1 MKKLI
6 ILLTLVVLFNNATA
20 QKAVTRYF
28 PAAATPSNGNENLQA
43 LLSAY
48 LQPIME
54 DYGSVL
60 NSGWV
65 NTAATHKRFGFDLSI
80 TMNTITA
87 KSSSNYF
94 VPPNT
99 PGLVFQA
106 TTANNDQAPTA
117 YGPTGEYPR
126 FSFTGT
132 PGPGSNAGLQFL
144 GADGASI
151 SEDIPVGSIMV
162 PTIQGGLGLFAST
175 DIRFRFTPNVTISGT
190 ELGNWGLGIH
200 HDIKQHFGPL
210 KELPFSLSVFA
221 GYSQLKA
228 TTDLSGVYSGTD
240 QMGEAK
246 TTSITARLL
255 ISKKL
260 AIFTF
265 YGGVG
270 YNSAT
275 TNFDIK
281 GTYLV
286 DRGQGIGGS
295 PDVPLVQTV
304 TLNNPFSQEFK
315 SSGVSFTGGLRL
327 NLGPVTL
334 NGDYSLLNA
343 EGLLTAGFG
352 FTVR

>member
-28 PAAATPSNGNENLQA
+28 PAAATPTNGTQNLQA
-43 LLSAY
+43 LLSSY

-54 DYGSVL
+54 DYATVM

-80 TMNTITA
+80 TMNTITT
-87 KSSSNYF
+87 KSSSDYF

-117 YGPTGEYPR
+117 YGPTGEYPTFQFQGGANNDR
-126 FSFTGT
+126 V
-132 PGPGSNAGLQFL
+132 FL

-281 GTYLV
+281 GSYDVNSAKDPANNDFNLP
-286 DRGQGIGGS
+286 QG
-295 PDVPLVQTV
+295 VV
-304 TLNNPFSQEFK
+304 LNDPFSQEFK

-343 EGLLTAGFG
+343 EGLLTAGVG
-352 FTVR
+352 STVR

>member
-99 PGLVFQA
+99 TGLVFQA

-117 YGPTGEYPR
+117 YGPTGEYPTFQFQSGANIGR
-126 FSFTGT
+126 V
-132 PGPGSNAGLQFL
+132 FL

-200 HDIKQHFGPL
+200 HDVKQHIGPL
-210 KELPFSLSVFA
+210 KALPFSLSVFA

-281 GTYLV
+281 GSYDVNSAKGPGNIDFNLP
-286 DRGQGIGGS
+286 QG
-295 PDVPLVQTV
+295 VV
-304 TLNNPFSQEFK
+304 LNDPFSQEFK

>member
-1 MKKLI
+1 MKKQM
-6 ILLTLVVLFNNATA
+6 ILLVLVAAFSSATA

-28 PAAATPSNGNENLQA
+28 PAAATATNGNENLQA

-54 DYGSVL
+54 DYGSVI

-99 PGLVFQA
+99 PGLIFQA
-106 TTANNDQAPTA
+106 TTANNDKAPTA
-117 YGPTGEYPR
+117 YGPTGEYPT
-126 FSFTGT
+126 FQFQG
-132 PGPGSNAGLQFL
+132 GANAGRVFL
-144 GADGASI
+144 GADGANI

-200 HDIKQHFGPL
+200 HDIKQHIGPL

-228 TTDLSGVYSGTD
+228 TTDLSGVYAGTD
-240 QMGEAK
+240 QTGEAK

-255 ISKKL
+255 VSKKL

-265 YGGVG
+265 YAGVG
-270 YNSAT
+270 YNSAN

-281 GTYLV
+281 GTYQV
-286 DRGQGIGGS
+286 DRGQGIAGA
-295 PDVPLVQTV
+295 DVPLAQTI
-304 TLNNPFSQEFK
+304 TLTDPFSQDFK
-315 SSGVSFTGGLRL
+315 SSGVSLTGGLRL

-334 NGDYSLLNA
+334 NGDYSLLNS